1 MNEFI
6 YVTCSGGS
14 SGVARRGGGGD
25 RSAREKFKPDKKLV
39 IGGGGMVHLFHGLHV
54 NELTSNMI
62 CNYVTEITK
71 A

>member
-1 MNEFI
+1 MGATGQL
-6 YVTCSGGS
+6 V
-14 SGVARRGGGGD
+14 
-25 RSAREKFKPDKKLV
+25 KLV